1 MPKLLIVD
9 TSSSICGVGL
19 SAAGSW
25 QQLET
30 KTPRQAA
37 QEVLSL
43 IDSLLRGSELKLSQ
57 LDAIVITTG
66 PGSFTGL
73 RIGIGIVQGLAEA
86 SGIPVIAVSNLALC
100 AYSHLKHTA
109 AEGAIV
115 CLSARDEECYWAAYQ
130 RCQQLGVRL
139 QGDEKVIASLDQQT
153 ALNALTGVA
162 NWGLVGDGWNE
173 DLLATTTSSLSASL
187 NNTQVCLRDLC
198 EIAEK
203 QFAAKLWLKPEHL
216 SPNYVKEELDYL
228 S

>member
-1 MPKLLIVD
+1 MPKLLVVD

-25 QQLET
+25 QQIET

-37 QEVLSL
+37 QEVLGL
-43 IDSLLRGSELKLSQ
+43 IDSLLKQNDVNLSQ
-57 LDAIVITTG
+57 LDAIAITSG

-86 SGIPVIAVSNLALC
+86 ARLPVIAVSNLALC
-100 AYSHLKHTA
+100 AYSHLKYIGA
-109 AEGAIV
+109 GGAIV
-115 CLSARDEECYWAAYQ
+115 SLSARDEESYWAAYQ
-130 RCQQLGVRL
+130 SCQELGVKL
-139 QGDEKVIASLDQQT
+139 LGEEKVLGNLGQKA
-153 ALNALTGVA
+153 ALNTIVELA
-162 NWGLVGDGWNE
+162 NWSLVGDGWNE
-173 DLLATTTSSLSASL
+173 KLLAENTSSVSPGFKQ
-187 NNTQVCLRDLC
+187 TRVCLKDLC

-203 QFAAKLWLKPEHL
+203 YFVAKLWLRPEQL